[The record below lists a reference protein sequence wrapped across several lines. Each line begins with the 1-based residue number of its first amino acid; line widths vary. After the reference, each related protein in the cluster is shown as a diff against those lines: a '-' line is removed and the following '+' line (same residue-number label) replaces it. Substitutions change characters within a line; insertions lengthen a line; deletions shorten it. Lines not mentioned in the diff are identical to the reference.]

1 MSFKEQVLT
10 LLPPGSVFLRMF
22 SESPKRSKLE
32 YQLNDKWN
40 GVLVDKVDLGK
51 LSEVIPFIS
60 IQSPCTYNDLYK
72 HISDMFDLGLVQG
85 TDYENSEQ
93 LSIDSSDRFLT
104 LPVLPD
110 SLGYYGEFKCRV
122 RASGDSLNS
131 HLSNRDLT
139 TISFDEFFPLAAIR
153 LFLITNVFSL
163 PEGKLFSDVGLS
175 SLFINDLV
183 TKLNKHFPKYTTEYL
198 HELLQRGQ
206 VTGLVNDG
214 ITDLFVFKLPD
225 GNELFVRF
233 SSQLNDL
240 PNVNFIFN
248 SGINTLDDNSEGL
261 LSGSESVDL
270 ENPVENEGETLYKQA
285 LTLVNDPN
293 PSLTPKENITQQEE
307 KDQQEDIIKDIGQE
321 LEIVQEEMLIEFE

>member
-1 MSFKEQVLT
+1 MSFKEQMLT
-10 LLPPGSVFLRMF
+10 LLPPGSTFLRMF

-40 GVLVDKVDLGK
+40 GVIVDKIDLGK

-60 IQSPCTYNDLYK
+60 IQSPCTYDDLYK
-72 HISDMFDLGLVQG
+72 HISDVFDLGLVKG
-85 TDYENSEQ
+85 TDYNNSDQ
-93 LSIDSSDRFLT
+93 LPIDSTDRFIT

-110 SLGYYGEFKCRV
+110 SIGYCGEFKCRV
-122 RASGDSLNS
+122 RASGDSLNTS
-131 HLSNRDLT
+131 LPNRDLSVIT
-139 TISFDEFFPLAAIR
+139 LDELLPLRSIR
-153 LFLITNVFSL
+153 IFLISNVFSL
-163 PEGKLFSDVGLS
+163 SEGNLFSDVGLS

-183 TKLNKHFPKYTTEYL
+183 TKLNKQFPKYNTVYL

-206 VTGLVNDG
+206 ITGLVNDG

-225 GNELFVRF
+225 GNELLVRF

-248 SGINTLDDNSEGL
+248 TGINTLDDNSEGL

-293 PSLTPKENITQQEE
+293 PSLTPKEDLE
-307 KDQQEDIIKDIGQE
+307 QQEDIIKDVGQE
-321 LEIVQEEMLIEFE
+321 LELVQEEILIEFE

>member
-1 MSFKEQVLT
+1 MSFKEQVLS
-10 LLPPGSVFLRMF
+10 LLPPGSTFLRMF
-22 SESPKRSKLE
+22 SESPTRSKVE
-32 YQLNDKWN
+32 YQLGEQWN
-40 GVLVDKVDLGK
+40 GIVIDKVDLGK

-60 IQSPCTYNDLYK
+60 LTSPCTMNDLYK
-72 HISDMFDLGLVQG
+72 QISDQFDLGLVQG
-85 TDYENSEQ
+85 TDYNDTTA
-93 LSIDSSDRFLT
+93 LSLDATDRYLT
-104 LPVLPD
+104 LPALPD

-131 HLSNRDLT
+131 YLSNRDLT
-139 TISFDEFFPLAAIR
+139 TVSFDKLFPLTTLRFYLVSRI
-153 LFLITNVFSL
+153 FSL
-163 PEGKLFSDVGLS
+163 PTGKLFSDVGLS
-175 SLFINDLV
+175 SDFINELV
-183 TKLNKHFPKYTTEYL
+183 TTLNKQFPSYSTEYL
-198 HELLQRGQ
+198 QELLHRGQ

-214 ITDLFVFKLPD
+214 ISDLFVFKLPD

-233 SSQLNDL
+233 SSQWNDL

-293 PSLTPKENITQQEE
+293 LSLTPEENTPQLEEEIKEESIINDNGKEIEIIEE
-307 KDQQEDIIKDIGQE
+307 ET
-321 LEIVQEEMLIEFE
+321 VVTFE